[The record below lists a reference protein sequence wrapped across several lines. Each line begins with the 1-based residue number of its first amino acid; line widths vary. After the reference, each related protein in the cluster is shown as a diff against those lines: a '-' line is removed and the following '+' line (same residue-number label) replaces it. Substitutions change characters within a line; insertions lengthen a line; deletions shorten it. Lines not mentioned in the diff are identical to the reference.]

1 MTGKKREGVGY
12 EAIADEIRSKIAS
25 GEYPPGH
32 RVPGEKDIIEAYGV
46 GRETAYRALQLLRD
60 EGLTESRQGA
70 PTRVR
75 IFKPVRRDALKRL
88 SADIW
93 GVGTSMWDVDV
104 RDEQPEVI
112 DPQVERLEANA
123 KVAAAL
129 GIRRGEPV
137 VRRSRRYALQGKPV
151 LRAISYIPADLADGT
166 LITEMNTGPGG
177 IYARLAD
184 AGHAP
189 VVFRE
194 EVRTRMPSTEEK
206 VLLKLDRGTPVL
218 SVIRTAK
225 DEFGRIVEVNDMLL
239 DGASYILDYEFPA

>member
-1 MTGKKREGVGY
+1 MTGKKRDGIGY
-12 EAIADEIRSKIAS
+12 EAIADEFRSKIAS

-32 RVPGEKDIIEAYGV
+32 RIPGEKDIIEAYGV

-75 IFKPVRRDALKRL
+75 AFKPVRRDALKRL
-88 SADIW
+88 SADVW
-93 GVGTSMWDVDV
+93 GAGTSMWDVDV
-104 RDEQPEVI
+104 RDERPEVI
-112 DPQVERLEANA
+112 DPQVERLEASA

-166 LITEMNTGPGG
+166 PIAEVNSGPGG

-189 VVFRE
+189 VTFRE

-206 VLLKLDRGTPVL
+206 ALLKLDRGTPVL
-218 SVIRTAK
+218 SVVRTAK
-225 DEFGRIVEVNDMLL
+225 DESGRIVEVNDMLL
-239 DGASYILDYEFPA
+239 DGGSYILDYEFPA

>member
-1 MTGKKREGVGY
+1 LTGKKREGIGY
-12 EAIADEIRSKIAS
+12 EAIADEIRAKIAS

-32 RVPGEKDIIEAYGV
+32 KIPGEKDIIAKYEV

-75 IFKPVRRDALKRL
+75 AFKPIRREANKRL
-88 SADIW
+88 SSEVW
-93 GVGTSMWDVDV
+93 GAGTSMWDVDV
-104 RDEQPEVI
+104 RDEQPDVI
-112 DPQVERLEANA
+112 DPQVERLEASA

-129 GIRRGEPV
+129 GIRRGDPV
-137 VRRSRRYALQGKPV
+137 IRRTRRYALQGKPV
-151 LRAISYIPADLADGT
+151 LRAVSHIPADLADGT
-166 LITEMNTGPGG
+166 PITEINPGPGG

-194 EVRTRMPSTEEK
+194 EVRSRMPSTEEK
-206 VLLKLDRGTPVL
+206 TLLKLDRGTPVMAL
-218 SVIRTAK
+218 IRTAK
-225 DEFGRIVEVNDMLL
+225 DDSGRIVEVNEMLL
-239 DGASYILDYEFPA
+239 DGASYILDYVIQA